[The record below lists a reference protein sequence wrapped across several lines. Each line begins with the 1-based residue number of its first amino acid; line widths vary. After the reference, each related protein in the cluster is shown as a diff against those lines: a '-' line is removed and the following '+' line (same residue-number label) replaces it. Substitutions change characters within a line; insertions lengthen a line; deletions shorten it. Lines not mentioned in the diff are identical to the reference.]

1 MTPNDV
7 NSAITNDTIYQSGEC
22 KDDSNCTAGETD
34 VGDAGVVVLNY
45 GDRFQQ
51 GDSKTR
57 TASGS
62 QDGSNPGNTAGGS
75 HMTNGG
81 SGSGA
86 PPKPVVYNCPNGAIS
101 FTGIMGC
108 YTKCPC
114 SDEYATSPAKC
125 AAMGYSAS

>member
-7 NSAITNDTIYQSGEC
+7 NSAIYNDTIYQSGQC
-22 KDDSNCTAGETD
+22 RDNSNCTAGETD

-57 TASGS
+57 TTSGS
-62 QDGSNPGNTAGGS
+62 QNGSNTGGS

-81 SGSGA
+81 SNGGSGSGG
-86 PPKPVVYNCPNGAIS
+86 PPKPKPYFCKNGAIS
-101 FTGIMGC
+101 LTGIKGC

-125 AAMGYSAS
+125 AAMGYNAS